1 MRAKNTTE
9 LLEEQMGK
17 GLGTSTVFTTA
28 QQTGDFYCVQF
39 VADSTISS
47 IAANNCDGEAAL
59 QTDIT
64 AGTVLFLNITE
75 ITLSSGLA
83 IVYSN

>member
-9 LLEEQMGK
+9 LLSEQMGK

-39 VADSTISS
+39 LADSTISS
-47 IAANNCDGEAAL
+47 IAADNCDGEAAL
-59 QTDIT
+59 IGDVT

>member
-9 LLEEQMGK
+9 LLSEQMGK

-28 QQTGDFYCVQF
+28 QQTGDFYCIHF
-39 VADSTISS
+39 LADSTISS
-47 IAANNCDGEAAL
+47 IAADNCTGEAAL
-59 QTDIT
+59 QTDVL
-64 AGTVLFLNITE
+64 AGTVLFLNVTE

-83 IVYSN
+83 IAYSN